1 MKKRILITN
10 WKEAK
15 KTQLELFNQG
25 YKWFND
31 VCLIEEKDLMLKSR
45 RMIYPIFINL
55 EENKMLSWSSNH
67 DLNLNPTL
75 KKEFR
80 KEKLKRLN
88 ESTM

>member
-10 WKEAK
+10 WNESR

-25 YKWFND
+25 YRWFND
-31 VCLIEEKDLMLKSR
+31 VIKHEEKELMLTSKT
-45 RMIYPIFINL
+45 IYPIFINL

-88 ESTM
+88 ESIM